1 MDVSELTK
9 KAVWLR
15 REVLRSIYESKRGHI
30 GGTYSCAELLVA
42 LYYGGILRF
51 YPEHPRHELR
61 DRFICKGQPSLAL
74 YHIWVDLGILERSRL
89 EEYGTDGSRLGA
101 ELNIDT
107 PGAEYDTGSL
117 GNLLGVGAGMA
128 LAAKLDNKSYKTVVL
143 MGDGECDEGSVW
155 EAAMFASRQ
164 ELNNMVAIV
173 DRNHLSVMDY
183 VEEDKSGSLEDKFR
197 VCGWECEVIDGH
209 NFDHIFDAF
218 SRMGNNVKPF
228 AIIAD
233 TIKGKGVSFMENEFK
248 WHHSVPGQQE
258 YDRAMQELGTVL

>member
-1 MDVSELTK
+1 MDVAELKK
-9 KAVWLR
+9 KASWLR
-15 REVLRSIYESKRGHI
+15 REVLRSIYEGKRGHI
-30 GGTYSCAELLVA
+30 GGTYSCVELLVA
-42 LYYGGILRF
+42 LYYGGILRI
-51 YPEHPRHELR
+51 YPEQPRHELR
-61 DRFICKGQPSLAL
+61 DRFVCKGQPSLAL
-74 YHIWVDLGILERSRL
+74 YHIWVDLGILESSRL
-89 EEYGTDGSRLGA
+89 DEYGKDGSRLGA

-128 LAAKLDNKSYKTVVL
+128 LAAKLDNKEYKTVVL

-164 ELNNMVAIV
+164 ELKNIVAIV

-183 VEEDKSGSLEDKFR
+183 VEEDKSGRLEDKFR
-197 VCGWECEVIDGH
+197 ACGWECEVVNGH
-209 NFDHIFDAF
+209 CFEDIFEAF
-218 SRMGNNVKPF
+218 SKSDGSVQPF

-233 TIKGKGVSFMENEFK
+233 TIKGKGVSFMENKFK

-258 YDRAMQELGTVL
+258 YERAMHELGSVL